1 MIKKQYRLTS
11 KEVNY
16 ILKKR
21 QVFATS
27 DFLFFRIPQYTNRP
41 YNQFALQLSAKTH
54 KRAVRRNKM
63 RRLFYDIIEKNNL
76 ISKKNEKTQWYIKT
90 IALPHK
96 TKIEEI
102 HSILDEKNREFLAKR
117 LQNNLSRF

>member
-1 MIKKQYRLTS
+1 MIEKQYRLTS

-21 QVFATS
+21 QVIATS
-27 DFLFFRIPQYTNRP
+27 DFLFFRIPQYTNRS

-76 ISKKNEKTQWYIKT
+76 ILKKNEKTQ
-90 IALPHK
+90 
-96 TKIEEI
+96 
-102 HSILDEKNREFLAKR
+102 
-117 LQNNLSRF
+117 